1 MARCFDCEHFAPHPE
16 LDRGDCQIISKN
28 EYASKIPAPY
38 IVSDDDRPFLMVP
51 MDFGCVLFEPA
62 TPERDD

>member
-16 LDRGDCQIISKN
+16 LDRGACKIITKG
-28 EYASKIPAPY
+28 EYAREIRRPY
-38 IVSDDDRPFLMVP
+38 LVSDDDQPFLMVL